1 MSKNKNKHKHRK
13 GRVSK
18 HNAPTLNQIENE
30 IDGLIRERITDA
42 LGDQVVEIENIIER
56 IREGDASPNEIDE
69 VLQNVVEEIGVII
82 DNAERIDSDFIEAM
96 KVCVDRRIR
105 AKS

>member
-82 DNAERIDSDFIEAM
+82 DNAERIDSDFIDAM

>member
-1 MSKNKNKHKHRK
+1 MIKNKHKNKHRK
-13 GRVSK
+13 GRFSK
-18 HNAPTLNQIENE
+18 HNAPTPNE
-30 IDGLIRERITDA
+30 IDNELDGLIRERITDA
-42 LGDQVVEIENIIER
+42 LGDQLVEIENIIER

-69 VLQNVVEEIGVII
+69 VLQNVVEEIGVVI
-82 DNAERIDSDFIEAM
+82 DNAERINSDFLDAM

>member
-1 MSKNKNKHKHRK
+1 MSKNKNKNKNRK

-30 IDGLIRERITDA
+30 LDGLIRERITDA

-69 VLQNVVEEIGVII
+69 VLQNVVEEIGVVI
-82 DNAERIDSDFIEAM
+82 DNAERINSDFLDAM

>member
-42 LGDQVVEIENIIER
+42 LGDQLVEIENIIER

-82 DNAERIDSDFIEAM
+82 DNAERIDSDFIDAM

>member
-18 HNAPTLNQIENE
+18 HNAPTQNQIENE
-30 IDGLIRERITDA
+30 IDGLIREHITDA